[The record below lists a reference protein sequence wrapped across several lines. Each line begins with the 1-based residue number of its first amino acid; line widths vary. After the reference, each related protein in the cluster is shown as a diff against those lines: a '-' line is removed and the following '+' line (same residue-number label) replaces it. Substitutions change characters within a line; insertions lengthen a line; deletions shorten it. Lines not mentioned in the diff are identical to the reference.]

1 MHFRIGRPVTRL
13 EARLTLTQVLEVLAR
28 TTSFCDE
35 DVPANWE
42 LTGSVLP
49 MEATVDQVGRIVLPK
64 ALRDSLGL
72 TAGSVVDIT
81 PYGDGLHLA
90 PGGRTA
96 RLEERDGR
104 LVAVSD
110 TTIDDDDV
118 FGLLDSI
125 RR

>member
-1 MHFRIGRPVTRL
+1 
-13 EARLTLTQVLEVLAR
+13 
-28 TTSFCDE
+28 
-35 DVPANWE
+35 
-42 LTGSVLP
+42 

-72 TAGSVVDIT
+72 VAGSVVDIT
-81 PYGDGLHLA
+81 PYGDGLHLS

-96 RLEERDGR
+96 RLERRDGR

-110 TTIDDDDV
+110 TTIDDNDV
-118 FGLLDSI
+118 FGLLDGI